1 MIWTEEHEAKLKQYL
16 ETHTFP
22 VGVGIEY
29 DEVSGRYVYA
39 EESACS
45 LAAINL
51 AISGELTDKIPDC
64 MSEVLGKAII
74 PLQDAMPD
82 DMRNSARYRDMLITA
97 PGTGRDKEQERLEVL
112 MDWVWGTVLP
122 QVQPIADNNGFGGEW
137 QTMCEKRTFAAADA
151 AADAA
156 ARAAEDAAYL
166 SLYEEADTAECVAY
180 RAAMASDYEADTCD
194 YAAYEDYAAAN
205 AASAA
210 SAASIIGR
218 NDFWQEVDPIG
229 VLERMIAVGDNFNIS
244 SVTDAGSTD
253 VT

>member
-74 PLQDAMPD
+74 VLQDSIPD
-82 DMRNSARYRDMLITA
+82 DMRNSSRYRDMLITS
-97 PGTGRDKEQERLEVL
+97 PGTGRDKEEERLAVL
-112 MDWVWGTVLP
+112 MDWMWGTVLP
-122 QVQPIADNNGFGGEW
+122 KLQPIADNNGFGGEW
-137 QTMCEKRTFAAADA
+137 QTMCEKRTYAAA
-151 AADAA
+151 
-156 ARAAEDAAYL
+156 
-166 SLYEEADTAECVAY
+166 
-180 RAAMASDYEADTCD
+180 
-194 YAAYEDYAAAN
+194 YAAYAAAKAAVRVTYAAYHN
-205 AASAA
+205 ASAA
-210 SAASIIGR
+210 HAAHAAAYADVSIGL
-218 NDFWQEVDPIG
+218 NDFWKAVDPIG
-229 VLERMIAVGDNFNIS
+229 VLERMIAVGGNFNIS
-244 SVTDAGSTD
+244 SVTDGESTD